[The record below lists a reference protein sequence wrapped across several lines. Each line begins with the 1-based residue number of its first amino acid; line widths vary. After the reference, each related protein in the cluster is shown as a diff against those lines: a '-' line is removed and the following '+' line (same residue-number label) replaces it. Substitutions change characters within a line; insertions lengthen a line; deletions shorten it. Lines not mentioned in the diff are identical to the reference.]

1 MSTMCPGTMGCIVEG
16 GGGGGAATWLAP
28 VATFAAL
35 PVPPAPGDG
44 SVAVVLDV
52 NVLYQW
58 DASTAAWIPITAFG
72 ATLTHPGNPNGIVG
86 GYLGQQCLDTV
97 NRKMYV
103 CTSNPNGTQW
113 KRT

>member
-1 MSTMCPGTMGCIVEG
+1 MSTMCPGTMGCFITD

-28 VATFAAL
+28 VSTFAAL
-35 PVPPAPGDG
+35 PVPPAEGDG

-58 DASTAAWIPITAFG
+58 DAGTTAWIPITAFG
-72 ATLTHPGNPNGIVG
+72 STLTNPGNPNGIVLG
-86 GYLGQQCLDTV
+86 FLGQQCLDTL
-97 NRKMYV
+97 NNKMYV
-103 CTSNPNGTQW
+103 CTSNPNGIVW